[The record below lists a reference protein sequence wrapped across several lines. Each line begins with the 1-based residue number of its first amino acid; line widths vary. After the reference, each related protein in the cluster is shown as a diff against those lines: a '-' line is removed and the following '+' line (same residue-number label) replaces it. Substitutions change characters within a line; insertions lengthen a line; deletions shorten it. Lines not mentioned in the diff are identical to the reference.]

1 MWNLP
6 GPGIEPMCPTL
17 AGGFLAT
24 TPPGK
29 SSALNSFLLHFFC
42 YDSSPYTVSLYGVH
56 WLSIFLSFSFGSS
69 IGMLSTNLSSN
80 TLILSSFSFPW
91 SSLLLNLCV
100 EFFSL
105 LIVLCILSRLSHVW
119 LFVTLWTVA
128 HQDALSIGFSRQEYW
143 SGLPCTPPGDLLDPG
158 IKPESLTFPALADRF
173 FTTSATWEAHSFI
186 IQLQNVWLK
195 NWRSE
200 SHSVMFDSL
209 FPHGYTVHGILQ
221 ALVEW
226 VVFPFSRGCSQ
237 PKDQTQV
244 SSIAVWFFTSWATRE
259 DWSG

>member
-6 GPGIEPMCPTL
+6 GPGIEPMSPTL
-17 AGGFLAT
+17 AGGFLTT

-42 YDSSPYTVSLYGVH
+42 YDSSPYIVSLYGVH

-69 IGMLSTNLSSN
+69 IWMLSTSLSSN
-80 TLILSSFSFPW
+80 TLILFSFSFPW

-105 LIVLCILSRLSHVW
+105 LIVLCMLSHLSHVW

-128 HQDALSIGFSRQEYW
+128 HQALLSIGFSRQEYW
-143 SGLPCTPPGDLLDPG
+143 SGLPCTPPGDLPDPV

-186 IQLQNVWLK
+186 IQLQNIWLK

-200 SHSVMFDSL
+200 SHSVTFDSL
-209 FPHGYTVHGILQ
+209 YTVHGILQ
-221 ALVEW
+221 ALVKW
-226 VVFPFSRGCSQ
+226 VVFPFSRGSSQ

-244 SSIAVWFFTSWATRE
+244 SSIADWFFTRWATRE